1 MAFPTIDISREDGE
15 RGEGSFWLLH
25 PKGGGKGAAEIGR
38 LEPLERTLASLQ
50 KLGGHSSLIERKQ
63 GLGYR
68 CAVSMAAA
76 VLGAVE

>member
-25 PKGGGKGAAEIGR
+25 AKGGGKGAAKIGR
-38 LEPLERTLASLQ
+38 LEALEKTLASLQ
-50 KLGGHSSLIERKQ
+50 KLGGRSSSIGRKQ
-63 GLGYR
+63 GVGYG

-76 VLGAVE
+76 ILG